1 MTRSA
6 ISIFSLKVQKL
17 HMLSWS
23 TMKNYKYNM
32 VARDNSIFSLKIME
46 SYSLFSN
53 TKKRTILDTTQETKC
68 KIVKLSHDDRKTTT
82 WYTGWMSSSDAHFA
96 ELIDLVNTKRY
107 CWGGRGGNSD
117 KSQFFLDDFKTSSK
131 FHENKCNC
139 ISLKPLSHI
148 EQCLFLPIGLW
159 IPKLIIYSL

>member
-1 MTRSA
+1 MQPYGKNRILQFQTDKPFTTRSA

-53 TKKRTILDTTQETKC
+53 TKKENYHDTTQETKC

-82 WYTGWMSSSDAHFA
+82 
-96 ELIDLVNTKRY
+96 
-107 CWGGRGGNSD
+107 
-117 KSQFFLDDFKTSSK
+117 
-131 FHENKCNC
+131 
-139 ISLKPLSHI
+139 
-148 EQCLFLPIGLW
+148 
-159 IPKLIIYSL
+159 